1 MDKTGREFRERQIE
15 SMTPIDKAK
24 LYEDRKFLEALRKVA
39 PGTMLREGLSY
50 IIQGNTGGLVIIS
63 SSPKARALT
72 EGGVKINSP
81 FQPTLLYE
89 LAKMDGAIFV
99 DKDVTKIISA
109 NTFLVPDETI
119 YSEETGTRHR
129 AAQRFAQQTGE
140 MVIAISQR
148 RSTVTLYV
156 GEIKHV
162 MDNIATLLNKAS
174 QALQTL
180 EKYKATLDRLLVEL
194 SVRELEDLVT
204 IYDVSRTIQ
213 HTEMVLRIVREVKY
227 YLVELGVEGRLLEM
241 QLRELEESANEG
253 LMVVRD
259 YYRDKENRS
268 EKEVVNRLDK
278 FSSMELL
285 NLGNISNALGF
296 GLNISAVDE
305 YLIPR
310 GYRILT
316 KTHRLPRTVIENLV
330 NTFSNLRAIM
340 QAPREKLTVVEGMGE
355 VRAEKLKEGLK
366 LLRNQLIFDLH

>member
-1 MDKTGREFRERQIE
+1 
-15 SMTPIDKAK
+15 MTPVDKVA
-24 LYEDRKFLEALRKVA
+24 LYEDKRFLDALRKVA
-39 PGTMLREGLSY
+39 PGTPLREGLSY
-50 IIQGNTGGLVIIS
+50 IIQGGTGGLIVLS
-63 SSPKARALT
+63 SSPKVRALS
-72 EGGVKINSP
+72 EGGVKINSL

-109 NTFLVPDETI
+109 NTFLVPDESI

-129 AAQRFAQQTGE
+129 AGQRFAQQTGE
-140 MVIAISQR
+140 LVIAISQR

-156 GEIKHV
+156 GTIKHV
-162 MDNIATLLNKAS
+162 MDSIATLLNKAV

-204 IYDVSRTIQ
+204 IYDVARTVQ
-213 HTEMVLRIVREVKY
+213 HTEMVLRIVKEIEY
-227 YLVELGVEGRLLEM
+227 YIVELGIEGRLLEM
-241 QLRELEESANEG
+241 QLREFEESINEG
-253 LMVVRD
+253 LTVVRD
-259 YYRDKENRS
+259 YYRDKEIRN
-268 EKEVVNRLDK
+268 EKEVFGRLSK
-278 FSSMELL
+278 FPPKELL

-305 YLIPR
+305 YLAPR
-310 GYRILT
+310 GYRILA
-316 KTHRLPRTVIENLV
+316 KTHRVPRPVIENLV
-330 NTFSNLRAIM
+330 NTFSNLRAII
-340 QAPREKLTVVEGMGE
+340 QAPREKLTAVEGMGE

>member
-1 MDKTGREFRERQIE
+1 
-15 SMTPIDKAK
+15 MTPTDKVV
-24 LYEDRKFLEALRKVA
+24 LYEDKKFLDALRKVA

-50 IIQGNTGGLVIIS
+50 IIQGGTGGLIVIS
-63 SSPKARALT
+63 SSPKARALA
-72 EGGVKINSP
+72 EGGVKINSS

-109 NTFLVPDETI
+109 NTFLVPDETV

-129 AAQRFAQQTGE
+129 AAQRFAHQTGE

-180 EKYKATLDRLLVEL
+180 EKYKVTLDRLLVEL

-204 IYDVSRTIQ
+204 IYDVARTVQ

-227 YLVELGVEGRLLEM
+227 YIVELGVEGRLLEM

-253 LMVVRD
+253 QMVIRD
-259 YYRDKENRS
+259 YYRDNDIHG
-268 EKEVVNRLDK
+268 EKEVLNRLAK
-278 FSSMELL
+278 LSSMELL
-285 NLGNISNALGF
+285 NLGNISNALGY

-316 KTHRLPRTVIENLV
+316 KTHRLPRPVIENLV
-330 NTFSNLRAIM
+330 NTFSNLRAIV
-340 QAPREKLTVVEGMGE
+340 QAPREKLTVVEGMGD

>member
-50 IIQGNTGGLVIIS
+50 IIQGSTGGLIIIS

-259 YYRDKENRS
+259 YYRDKEIRS